1 MKLSYLPLKVICLS
15 CSFALLT
22 ACSNLGYFW
31 NVSKGQLQLLK
42 DQVPIKEALGK
53 YDFTEEQKKKLQ
65 LVSKIKDFAK
75 NKLKMDIDENIYSSY
90 VQLDKPYVTYLLRV
104 SLAYELKAYEWDF
117 PVIGSV
123 PYKGFFDKEEAISA
137 MKTFPK
143 EKYDVYMRGVSAY
156 STLGWFEDP
165 ILSSMLSYK
174 ERDFVVMIFHELA
187 HTVLFFKDHV
197 NFNERFAEFVGRK
210 SALSFYTDREGEQ
223 SENRQKILSDWED
236 EILFS
241 SFMVQEYNNLKEWYQ
256 THKGKIT
263 PETKKQ
269 RIREIQDRFLKDIK
283 PNLKTENYNYF
294 PEIELNN
301 AKLLSYRSYNFNM
314 EEFEKLFNYP
324 SIKQNIEAFI
334 AYCVQFK
341 KEKNPELALSKAVQN
356 LK

>member
-1 MKLSYLPLKVICLS
+1 MKSHFLNFIALFWFFV
-15 CSFALLT
+15 LLT

-31 NVSKGQLQLLK
+31 SVSKGQMKLLK
-42 DQVPIKEALGK
+42 DQVSIEEALEK

-75 NKLKMDIDENIYSSY
+75 NKLKMDIDESIYSSY
-90 VQLDKPYVTYLLRV
+90 VQLEKPYVTYLLRV

-117 PVIGSV
+117 PFIGSV
-123 PYKGFFDKEEAISA
+123 PYKGFFNKEEAISA
-137 MKTFPK
+137 AKTFPK

-165 ILSSMLSYK
+165 ILSSMLSYE
-174 ERDFVVMIFHELA
+174 ERNFVVMIFHELA

-210 SALSFYTDREGEQ
+210 AALLFYTEKEGEQ

-236 EILFS
+236 EIIFS
-241 SFMVQEYNNLKEWYQ
+241 SFMVQEYNNLKEWYK
-256 THKGKIT
+256 TNKGKVT

-269 RIREIQDRFLKDIK
+269 RIKEIQDRFLKDIK
-283 PNLKTENYNYF
+283 PTLKTENYNYF
-294 PEIELNN
+294 SEIELNN

-314 EEFEKLFNYP
+314 EEFEKLFNSS
-324 SIKQNIEAFI
+324 SINKNIKAFI
-334 AYCVQFK
+334 DHCFQFK
-341 KEKNPELALSKAVQN
+341 DAENPEAALTQAVQN
-356 LK
+356 LE